1 MKDVHIAIGS
11 LALLLAAAATL
22 WGTWC
27 WYRAN
32 PSVWFW
38 RILRGAQAMIVIEAL
53 IGCILLIIG
62 KKVSDLH
69 LLYGALPI
77 AVSFIGEQ
85 FRISAAQMIL
95 DARHLENGE
104 AVGRLPAEDQR
115 AIVIAII
122 KREIGVMTLTAFV
135 IMALVIRAAM
145 VH

>member
-1 MKDVHIAIGS
+1 VKDVHIAIGG
-11 LALLLAAAATL
+11 LALLLAAAAAL

-27 WYRAN
+27 WWRADPN
-32 PSVWFW
+32 VWFW

-77 AVSFIGEQ
+77 AVSFFGEQ

-95 DARHLENGE
+95 DARQLENGE
-104 AVGRLPAEDQR
+104 AVGKLPAAEQR
-115 AIVIAII
+115 AIVLAII

-135 IMALVIRAAM
+135 ITVLVIRAAM

>member
-27 WYRAN
+27 WWRAEPN
-32 PSVWFW
+32 VWF
-38 RILRGAQAMIVIEAL
+38 LRAAQAMIVIEAL

-62 KKVSDLH
+62 KKISDLH

-104 AVGRLPAEDQR
+104 AVGKLPAAEQR
-115 AIVIAII
+115 TIVIAII

-135 IMALVIRAAM
+135 ITALVIRAAM